1 MIQTDQAVGR
11 GSGRGAW
18 TLRKRG
24 AVGLAG
30 LVRPHQAA
38 RGCVERRRAGR
49 ESVAWCSACSHPA
62 QPSSPAC
69 SLCAGSADACPS
81 SSSAGTRGGSETR
94 PGPAWPLCAA
104 VSQACSRPCATRC
117 VCVLVVRLGTPRSAP
132 CSRPRRRIQRLVR
145 QENWAVRVGWPATE
159 ANGGADALSRVFGRG
174 GQPGFDRVAGG
185 MEVWPE
191 WLCRRR
197 HPVGAAA
204 HRFHRSLVVD
214 VLGQE
219 HTPGWRQEAAS
230 LRVCAPRIAPEHCL
244 GSSRH
249 PVVDAARGH
258 RDGQG
263 GCGPLPQAGQVPL
276 VVRWSRGGHHPP
288 TTKSGTS

>member
-18 TLRKRG
+18 TLRERG

-94 PGPAWPLCAA
+94 PGPPWPLCAA

-145 QENWAVRVGWPATE
+145 QENWAVWVGWPATE
-159 ANGGADALSRVFGRG
+159 ANGGADALTRVFGRG
-174 GQPGFDRVAGG
+174 SQPGFDRVAGG
-185 MEVWPE
+185 VEVWPAGCAGDAT
-191 WLCRRR
+191 LSARQ
-197 HPVGAAA
+197 HTGSTGALSWTCSGRSTPLDGARSSLAIAA
-204 HRFHRSLVVD
+204 
-214 VLGQE
+214 G
-219 HTPGWRQEAAS
+219 
-230 LRVCAPRIAPEHCL
+230 LRPED
-244 GSSRH
+244 R
-249 PVVDAARGH
+249 P
-258 RDGQG
+258 
-263 GCGPLPQAGQVPL
+263 
-276 VVRWSRGGHHPP
+276 
-288 TTKSGTS
+288 

>member
-18 TLRKRG
+18 TLRERG

-62 QPSSPAC
+62 QPSTPTC
-69 SLCAGSADACPS
+69 SLCAGSADACAS

-145 QENWAVRVGWPATE
+145 QENWAVRVGACHGSQRRRGRTEQSVWAWRSAGLRSGGGWGGGVLAVPAT
-159 ANGGADALSRVFGRG
+159 
-174 GQPGFDRVAGG
+174 P
-185 MEVWPE
+185 P
-191 WLCRRR
+191 CRR
-197 HPVGAAA
+197 G
-204 HRFHRSLVVD
+204 S
-214 VLGQE
+214 
-219 HTPGWRQEAAS
+219 TPGA
-230 LRVCAPRIAPEHCL
+230 
-244 GSSRH
+244 
-249 PVVDAARGH
+249 
-258 RDGQG
+258 
-263 GCGPLPQAGQVPL
+263 
-276 VVRWSRGGHHPP
+276 
-288 TTKSGTS
+288 